1 MLVPVSSANRAMRLE
16 LVKSE
21 VDEVSE
27 GAAPTGPEGVP
38 ISSGNAGSW
47 DSGAETAAT
56 AALATV
62 LMP

>member
-1 MLVPVSSANRAMRLE
+1 MRLA

-27 GAAPTGPEGVP
+27 GAAPAGPEGVP
-38 ISSGNAGSW
+38 ISSGNAGLW
-47 DSGAETAAT
+47 DSGAETAVT
-56 AALATV
+56 AVLATV